1 MEFSFFFERVKES
14 MLGRWTEVLRFWAI
28 EKFKSCPRKE
38 IYYLCLA
45 LMCALVSAGLI
56 FHKFSSLSYEHARLE
71 EEENKK
77 PQKPIRTIEF
87 ITEKEVKLLEF

>member
-1 MEFSFFFERVKES
+1 
-14 MLGRWTEVLRFWAI
+14 
-28 EKFKSCPRKE
+28 
-38 IYYLCLA
+38 
-45 LMCALVSAGLI
+45 MCALVSVGLI